1 MSLVYFLL
9 MVGALVAVHELGHL
23 LAARAM
29 GVGVVSFSLGFGPA
43 LLKVRFGGT
52 EYRLGIVPLGGYVRL
67 LGEDP
72 AEAVAPQDLARSMSE
87 KPLWRRVI
95 VVCAG
100 PAANLL
106 FPLVIYFA
114 FFLGHSHVPA
124 AVIGDVFSGGP
135 AAGSGLLPGDQV
147 VEISGTPVRTW
158 EELEAI
164 VDGSRGRQ
172 LRFRVVRRGETV
184 YTYVT
189 PRAQVL
195 RSREGDAREQGLIG
209 IAHAPRRAQIG
220 VLDVTSPA
228 ARAGL
233 RTGDRVLSVGG
244 EEVETHE
251 RLVELLAARPRRASI
266 AYLRPRPAA
275 VGFAEIRTYDAF
287 LTDVVPDHA
296 SHGQGQGDAARALGI
311 LPSELFVSGVE
322 PGSPADRAGIRVGD
336 LLTSLDGRPVD
347 RWLLFDQALQA
358 EPDRTFHLG
367 WLRATPSGAQ
377 SLFAD
382 VKQDQLEVT
391 DEYEQTRKNL
401 VLGLQTERSTGEGV
415 MVPIPGRFAYAAS
428 HAIDR
433 TGETIALMA
442 HGLVSLALG
451 DLPREEVGSLITM
464 YRMASVSGAK
474 GWDAFLLMLALI
486 SINLGLINLLPVPV
500 LDGGHLVVFAI
511 EAIRRRRLTARTREA
526 VVLAGLVLIVS
537 LTVLALRNDVVR
549 YLLR

>member
-1 MSLVYFLL
+1 

-23 LAARAM
+23 FAARAM

-43 LLKVRFGGT
+43 LVKVRFGGT
-52 EYRLGIVPLGGYVRL
+52 EYRLGVIPLGGYVRL

-72 AEAVAPQDLARSMSE
+72 SEVVPPEDLGRSMSE
-87 KPLWRRVI
+87 KPLWRRVVI
-95 VVCAG
+95 VCAG

-106 FPLVIYFA
+106 CPVVIYCA

-135 AAGSGLLPGDQV
+135 AAASGLLPGDKV
-147 VEISGTPVRTW
+147 VEISGTPIRTW
-158 EELEAI
+158 EELEQV
-164 VDGSRGRQ
+164 VDESRGRQ
-172 LRFRVVRRGETV
+172 LRFRVERDGETV

-189 PRAQVL
+189 PRAQIL
-195 RSREGDAREQGLIG
+195 RSRDGDAREQGLIG
-209 IAHAPRRAQIG
+209 IAHAPRRPQIG
-220 VLDVTSPA
+220 VLDVKSPA
-228 ARAGL
+228 ARAQL
-233 RTGDRVLSVGG
+233 RTGDRILSVGG
-244 EEVETHE
+244 EGTDTHE
-251 RLVELLAARPRRASI
+251 HLVELLAQRPRRASV
-266 AYLRPRPAA
+266 AYLRPREAA

-287 LTDVVPDHA
+287 LTDIVPDVPPK
-296 SHGQGQGDAARALGI
+296 GDAAAYARGLGI
-311 LPSELFVSGVE
+311 LPAELFVAEVE
-322 PGSPADRAGIRVGD
+322 PGSPADRAGLRAGD
-336 LLTSLDGRPVD
+336 LLTTLDGQPVD

-358 EPDRTFHLG
+358 DPARSFRLG
-367 WLRATPSGAQ
+367 WLRAGPSGAQ
-377 SLFAD
+377 ALFAD
-382 VKQDQLEVT
+382 VVQDRRRIT
-391 DEYEQTRKNL
+391 DEYGQARDIL
-401 VLGLQTERSTGEGV
+401 VLGVQTERATGDGV
-415 MVPIPGRFAYAAS
+415 MVPIPGRFAYAAG

-442 HGLVSLALG
+442 SGLVSLAFG
-451 DLPREEVGSLITM
+451 DLPRDEMGSLITM

-486 SINLGLINLLPVPV
+486 SINLGLINLLPIPV

-511 EAIRRRRLTARTREA
+511 EAVRRRRLAPRTREA